1 MKKYYWLIFSIVAVL
16 VISSCGSK
24 SKSSPERIKAFKA
37 LVKKFD
43 LAKLPFSAQI
53 PESSET
59 IDNSDN
65 ALDSATV
72 AEFFRLD
79 SAETPEILSLY
90 TFVPLK
96 RFETESKQQLLLVW
110 KRGLAGNNEEYF
122 ILYSFT
128 GEAEPT
134 GSLTIAE
141 NSAGGGYG
149 RSVKSVISE
158 SFDISMTETEFS
170 GGYYVEGPSSNSEKK
185 RLFSISANGQ
195 ITEKT
200 K

>member
-1 MKKYYWLIFSIVAVL
+1 MKKIFGLIFGIVAIL
-16 VISSCGSK
+16 VIVSCGSK

-37 LVKKFD
+37 LVKKFE

-59 IDNSDN
+59 IDNSDS
-65 ALDSATV
+65 ALDSVTV

-79 SAETPEILSLY
+79 SAETPDILGLY

-110 KRGLAGNNEEYF
+110 KRGQAGNNEEYF
-122 ILYSFT
+122 ILYSFNDQ
-128 GEAEPT
+128 AESAGT
-134 GSLTIAE
+134 LTIAE

-149 RSVKSVISE
+149 RSVKSIISE

-170 GGYYVEGPSSNSEKK
+170 GGYFVEGPSSNSEKK

-195 ITEKT
+195 ITERT